1 MMGDIGIIIEIDGYH
16 QLRIYKKKGEKNISE
31 E

>member
-16 QLRIYKKKGEKNISE
+16 QLKIYKEKGEKEIDE
-31 E
+31 